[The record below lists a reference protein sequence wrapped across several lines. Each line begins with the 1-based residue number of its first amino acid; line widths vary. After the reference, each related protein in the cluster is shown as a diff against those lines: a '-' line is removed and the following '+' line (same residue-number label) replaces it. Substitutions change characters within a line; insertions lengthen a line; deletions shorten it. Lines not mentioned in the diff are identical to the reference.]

1 MYITTTIKQ
10 KKTDFL
16 DALARESGRC
26 YSKIV
31 SLVRKTHAK
40 KGFWLSKGSLQ
51 KYMRHREYR
60 LHSQSVQACA
70 DSYFDSLKSY
80 RHVRQSNPHA
90 KPPKRTP
97 RHFKVRWK
105 SNAIS
110 HPKEGLLRLSNGRG
124 RKPILLE
131 TDIKPKYV
139 EMYYY
144 RESYHFALVSQI
156 EVPPKQETGIPIAV
170 DLGEIHPIVSH
181 DGKNTTIYNGRF
193 LRSIVQYREKTKAA
207 FQAKMD
213 RCQNRSKRW
222 YSLLKAKRKTLD
234 RLNAQIKDAEHKI
247 TSRFISDCQRVKA
260 DTIVIGDLRGIRERA
275 KFSKKSNQKIHQW
288 AFSRITQKIC
298 YKAALAGIRV
308 IFQSEAYTSQTCPRC
323 ARRKKPSNRAYHC
336 HACGFKYHRDG
347 VGAIN
352 LWSKVSGYLF
362 YPVVGALAAPVG
374 VRFRWHLCRS
384 A

>member
-26 YSKIV
+26 YPKIV

-40 KGFWLSKGSLQ
+40 KGFWLSKGSLE
-51 KYMRHREYR
+51 KYIRHREYR

-70 DSYFDSLKSY
+70 DSYFDSLKSS
-80 RHVRQSNPHA
+80 RHVRQSHPHA

-124 RKPILLE
+124 HQPILLE
-131 TDIKPKYV
+131 TGIQPKYV

-144 RESYHFALVSQI
+144 RGSYHFAVVSEI
-156 EVPPKQETGIPIAV
+156 GVPPQQETGIPIAV

-193 LRSIVQYREKTKAA
+193 LRSIVQYREK
-207 FQAKMD
+207 
-213 RCQNRSKRW
+213 
-222 YSLLKAKRKTLD
+222 LKQPFKRKWIDAKTV
-234 RLNAQIKDAEHKI
+234 LN
-247 TSRFISDCQRVKA
+247 V
-260 DTIVIGDLRGIRERA
+260 GIL
-275 KFSKKSNQKIHQW
+275 S
-288 AFSRITQKIC
+288 
-298 YKAALAGIRV
+298 
-308 IFQSEAYTSQTCPRC
+308 
-323 ARRKKPSNRAYHC
+323 
-336 HACGFKYHRDG
+336 
-347 VGAIN
+347 
-352 LWSKVSGYLF
+352 
-362 YPVVGALAAPVG
+362 
-374 VRFRWHLCRS
+374 
-384 A
+384 